1 MKREQLISTAEFQD
15 FLKSCRGFCHLLEID
30 DSNDPTDLL
39 QLQRLLLE
47 LYSNALDFPT
57 IDLEL
62 NVDFKKTLARG
73 ELEII
78 RNRASA
84 LLGEHQYYWTIFDPT
99 ENIYGNEAP
108 VMGDL
113 LDDIMDIYRDIK
125 RQLIIYDLNTA
136 ESIENAVWGMK
147 FDFWCH
153 WSNHAIDALR
163 TIHYVLEKREKLKW
177 ISRP

>member
-1 MKREQLISTAEFQD
+1 MKREQLLSTAEFQN
-15 FLKSCRGFCHLLEID
+15 FLKSCREFCHVLETDRRTDANDLLKLQKSLLEI
-30 DSNDPTDLL
+30 
-39 QLQRLLLE
+39 
-47 LYSNALDFPT
+47 YSNALNLPT

-62 NVDFKKTLARG
+62 NVDFEKTLARK
-73 ELEII
+73 ELDII

-84 LLGEHQYYWTIFDPT
+84 LLGENQYYWTIFDPT

-113 LDDIMDIYRDIK
+113 LDDIMDIYHDIK
-125 RQLIIYDLNTA
+125 RQLMIYDLNTA

-163 TIHYVLEKREKLKW
+163 TIHYVLE
-177 ISRP
+177 